1 MTKRKSP
8 TKKFTKVLEQVKN
21 DEGEII
27 NIKETK
33 IEIEIEKEEAPIFEE
48 ISKRTKLKNL
58 KNTLLNRLKEERIE
72 RYKDEQKELKAAAEN
87 DENFYLEENS
97 KISKKMGHNFRFFF
111 FKDLVGLSFRVYL
124 QNCRSFESNEKPE
137 VPGKPEVKRKMRL

>member
-58 KNTLLNRLKEERIE
+58 KSTLLNRLREERIE

-97 KISKKMGHNFRFFF
+97 KISKKWGIILGSFFR
-111 FKDLVGLSFRVYL
+111 GLSLRVYP
-124 QNCRSFESNEKPE
+124 QNRRSFESNEKPE

>member
-1 MTKRKSP
+1 MGKKKSP

-33 IEIEIEKEEAPIFEE
+33 IEVEIEKEEEPIFEE

-58 KNTLLNRLKEERIE
+58 KSTLLTRLREERIE
-72 RYKDEQKELKAAAEN
+72 RFKDEQKELAAAAQN
-87 DENFYLEENS
+87 DENFYLEES
-97 KISKKMGHNFRFFF
+97 VEI
-111 FKDLVGLSFRVYL
+111 
-124 QNCRSFESNEKPE
+124 
-137 VPGKPEVKRKMRL
+137 

>member
-58 KNTLLNRLKEERIE
+58 KSTLLNRLKEERIE

-97 KISKKMGHNFRFFF
+97 KISKKWGIILSSFFE
-111 FKDLVGLSFRVYL
+111 GLSSRVYL
-124 QNCRSFESNEKPE
+124 ENCRSFESKEKPE
-137 VPGKPEVKRKMRL
+137 MAGKPEVKQKMRL

>member
-1 MTKRKSP
+1 MAKKKSP

-33 IEIEIEKEEAPIFEE
+33 IEVEIEKEEEPIFEE

-58 KNTLLNRLKEERIE
+58 KSTLLTRLREERIE
-72 RYKDEQKELKAAAEN
+72 RFKDEQKELAAAAQN
-87 DENFYLEENS
+87 DENFYLEESVEN
-97 KISKKMGHNFRFFF
+97 
-111 FKDLVGLSFRVYL
+111 
-124 QNCRSFESNEKPE
+124 
-137 VPGKPEVKRKMRL
+137 

>member
-58 KNTLLNRLKEERIE
+58 KSTLLNRLKEERIE

-111 FKDLVGLSFRVYL
+111 SRT
-124 QNCRSFESNEKPE
+124 
-137 VPGKPEVKRKMRL
+137 